1 MKKRFLGVLLG
12 VTALSGLLGADTQTA
27 PLVGQTAP
35 DFSLPSMEGGLVGLK
50 DYKGKWVVLYF
61 YPKDFTS
68 GCTLEAHNFERDLT
82 KYQSQNAVI
91 LGVSADTVQSHKDFC
106 TKEGLN
112 FKLLADPDL
121 KAITKYGS
129 AMEHNGTKM
138 AARNTFLIDPD
149 GKIARAYMAVKSAGH
164 SEEILKDLAV
174 LAKK

>member
-1 MKKRFLGVLLG
+1 
-12 VTALSGLLGADTQTA
+12 
-27 PLVGQTAP
+27 
-35 DFSLPSMEGGLVGLK
+35 MEGGPVSLK

-82 KYQSQNAVI
+82 KYQSQNAII
-91 LGVSADTVQSHKDFC
+91 LGVSADTVKSHKDFC

-112 FKLLADPDL
+112 FKLLADPEL

-129 AMEHNGTKM
+129 AAEHNGTKM

-149 GKIARAYMAVKSAGH
+149 GKIARVYLAVRPAGH
-164 SEEILKDLAV
+164 SDEILKDLAV
-174 LAKK
+174 LKKQ

>member
-1 MKKRFLGVLLG
+1 MNKKFLGALLS
-12 VTALSGLLGADTQTA
+12 VVALTCMLGADAQK
-27 PLVGQTAP
+27 PPQVGEPAP
-35 DFSLPSMEGGLVGLK
+35 DFSLPSMEGGLVSLK

-91 LGVSADTVQSHKDFC
+91 LGVSADSVESHNDFC

-112 FKLLADPDL
+112 FKLLADPEL

-129 AMEHNGTKM
+129 TMDGVKM
-138 AARNTFLIDPD
+138 AARNTFLIDPE
-149 GKIARAYMAVKSAGH
+149 GKIARVYLQVNPAAH

-174 LAKK
+174 LKK